1 MELRVLGKFS
11 PFGETF
17 IHHNNIDDSGQAS
30 RAESRLQ
37 SNHHIRPSFEPTY
50 QLYPS
55 QNNAQTNKP
64 KNQSSD
70 FEEELY
76 VKDKLVVWSRGN
88 LLKKSFKFES
98 PVIQALFV
106 WFENYTQTPQQ
117 NSLDTNS
124 YINNVLIRERCLC
137 IILHNSAKVYFENG
151 DSHAF
156 RIPSI
161 QRAWALE
168 LGILFEC
175 FLEDNPCLSESMQD
189 DSIPTPPPTLLSLLD
204 PLAEIKAVS
213 IVDKILYNNEE
224 LVFLGPMNPFT
235 NADEELIFV
244 GGATTNDPLIFTYNR
259 QTGRQYLYR
268 YGIKRGSNI
277 IGEMENPGRRSSGLK
292 SDLVDRFLH
301 PDSQNFLSYERRDF
315 SEASVEVYLELLW
328 SENYHPSGSINDLSA
343 FIAHESNGG
352 KVFGIFTRSTET
364 LTLLDILQERDQH
377 RISFKSQF
385 SALAAMSISST
396 RPNLLDILMLKKDG
410 TLELW
415 IGSDKFLPITVPNED
430 FFCMKEE
437 SLVNRVIDIKD
448 CVQHRVNIVLSDD
461 MVLRTSLNFILSSTL
476 VRSCMGSLS
485 FAIPVSEYLEF
496 KLRFLQY
503 TFGNANKYMEIP
515 QASEWENFIVT
526 LLSFCHTNP
535 SNDVSMSDDD
545 QNTSIL
551 YNDDDWNALLSIP
564 HHRKIDLN
572 NIYQSLEPTNAHVMD
587 NSIINNYEKSKR
599 LAVLFSFERNFQA
612 YLPSILYALH
622 LLYEDLKLNVI
633 LQKYMQYHLPL
644 LMQLASLLGWESYLD
659 YYTRHNITGKSLK
672 LTKDT
677 INTEEIEYNKSIL
690 SPPNIYQWILYRL
703 RTKGVITQFPS
714 VHDIGLLFNIP
725 CPEIIR
731 DFDCCTRT
739 LKVCGFCNELF
750 AVGPASMILKMV
762 QEGFKLKDVDALPF
776 GIALPL
782 REAIRKCRMRPPNDW
797 PGDAYIL
804 IGREDLAELISGN
817 PIATT
822 YFHSRRG
829 LKLDRKPD
837 DIHSICQSVTPFE
850 ASTSNNPEISNHEI
864 SDLRFDRDRRLVE
877 VQRLLHPS
885 NIIKLSSV
893 GSDQNGNEGDISG
906 RNLEWISAHCMKN
919 FAQPVGRGILT
930 YGTTIPIATEVF
942 PIPGICTSVRILPSN
957 TVRVL
962 DRGLRSQ
969 EIIDWPEFHDGVAA
983 GLRITRE
990 STEVDGSWIAL
1001 NKPKELSNGHAG
1013 FLLGLGLNGHLRSL
1027 GAWRAVDY
1035 LMKTPKHDMTSIALV
1050 IGIPASYCETM
1061 DTQITKLV
1069 GVHVPALLPPN
1080 STSLNVS
1087 SLIQTAAVLGIGLL
1101 FLGTCHRRMAQVMLG
1116 EIGGKSLMAAENT
1129 EIDYREGYSLAA
1141 GFALGFITLGRGHN
1155 APGLADLDIFKEL
1168 RLLITGGKGKNSS
1181 APSQS
1186 SGFGGSRPGDINV
1199 NTTSLGATIALGLM
1213 FLKTNN
1219 ESVADKITIP
1229 KTAYFLDFV
1238 RPDFLAVRI
1247 LSKNL
1252 IMWDSIECNVA
1263 WVENHIPAFIKEK
1276 LEKNPDDDN
1285 IESIKQSYYYILAGA
1300 CFSIGLKY
1308 AGSVDEV
1315 ALHCLL
1321 HYLDFFMARA
1331 SARATSFDQRITHQT
1346 VKTCVNV
1353 LTTSA
1358 GIVMAGTGNLELL
1371 RRLRKLHRPEI
1382 NHVISRNYGSH
1393 MATSMALGFLFLGGG
1408 TFTLSTSNKA
1418 IAALVC
1424 SLFPRWPTDPTDNR
1438 THMQAFRHLWVL
1450 ALEPRCLVVRDVETR
1465 EACHMPVKV
1474 IIRGTEESNDAQI
1487 APGSSNKIEQM
1498 VAPCLLPEAKFVE
1511 RIEIDTPRY
1520 WPISLDLRNNRTLA
1534 NRFWQNPIIYVKR
1547 KMGHLSY
1554 LEDPQ
1559 SIWSLNSRLF
1569 PRKTPS
1575 NQSTGGQ
1582 HSSNKWEFVK
1592 VFSSDPQVLA
1602 FARHFCE
1609 NEMDRDLATFCTGVL
1624 QECLNSD
1631 KPEAIQIYLA
1641 LYQSQQN
1648 LNMNVLL
1655 LWNIKILLAYY
1666 EHAVISCP
1674 DATQNHALIQ
1684 NAFVTSIRQNMNKFF
1699 SLSPP
1704 LTTISSESEQSQF
1717 ARALQY
1723 YFTNLKFPS
1732 AEESEDMNA
1741 NGLLIQLANFLV
1753 YNDVPDP
1760 KTIRNISSCMQ
1771 SLRANFAQDTNVIDD
1786 SGLVNDHV
1794 LNVLLAFSPHLTKK
1808 IIQTIVKMLS

>member
-17 IHHNNIDDSGQAS
+17 IHHNTIDDSEQAS
-30 RAESRLQ
+30 RLQ
-37 SNHHIRPSFEPTY
+37 NNHNIRPSFESAY

-55 QNNAQTNKP
+55 QSNAQTSKL
-64 KNQSSD
+64 KNRNSD
-70 FEEELY
+70 FEEEIY

-106 WFENYTQTPQQ
+106 WFESYTQTPQ
-117 NSLDTNS
+117 NSLDAKS
-124 YINNVLIRERCLC
+124 YVNVSTRERCLC
-137 IILHNSAKVYFENG
+137 VILHNSAKVYFENG
-151 DSHAF
+151 DSHEF
-156 RIPSI
+156 RIPSV

-189 DSIPTPPPTLLSLLD
+189 DSTTAPPPTLLSLLD
-204 PLAEIKAVS
+204 PLAEIKAIS
-213 IVDKILYNNEE
+213 IVDKILYNNDE

-235 NADEELIFV
+235 NVDEELIFV
-244 GGATTNDPLIFTYNR
+244 GGAITNDPLIFTYNR
-259 QTGRQYLYR
+259 QIGRQYLYR
-268 YGIKRGSNI
+268 YGIKRGNNI
-277 IGEMENPGRRSSGLK
+277 IGEMENSERRSSGLK

-301 PDSQNFLSYERRDF
+301 PDSQSFLSYERRDF

-328 SENYHPSGSINDLSA
+328 SENCHTSEPINNFSA
-343 FIAHESNGG
+343 FIAHEFNGG
-352 KVFGIFTRSTET
+352 KVFGIFSRSKET
-364 LTLLDILQERDQH
+364 LTLLDILQEHDH
-377 RISFKSQF
+377 YRISFKSQF
-385 SALAAMSISST
+385 SALAAMSISAT
-396 RPNLLDILMLKKDG
+396 RQNLLDMLLLKKDR

-415 IGSDKFLPITVPNED
+415 IGADKFLPITIPNEELSY
-430 FFCMKEE
+430 MKEE
-437 SLVNRVIDIKD
+437 SFVDRVIDIKD
-448 CVQHRVNIVLSDD
+448 CVKHRVNIVLADN
-461 MVLRTSLNFILSSTL
+461 MVLRTSLKFIPSSTL

-496 KLRFLQY
+496 KMRFLQY
-503 TFGNANKYMEIP
+503 NFGNAKKYMEIP
-515 QASEWENFIVT
+515 QASEWENFVVT

-535 SNDVSMSDDD
+535 SGDVGMSDND
-545 QNTSIL
+545 QSTSIL
-551 YNDDDWNALLSIP
+551 YNDDDWNAMLSTR
-564 HHRKIDLN
+564 HHCKIQLN
-572 NIYQSLEPTNAHVMD
+572 SIYQSLEPPNAHAMD
-587 NSIINNYEKSKR
+587 KSIINDCEKSKK

-672 LTKDT
+672 LAEDT
-677 INTEEIEYNKSIL
+677 INTEKIEYNKSIL

-703 RTKGVITQFPS
+703 RTKGVVTQFPS
-714 VHDIGLLFNIP
+714 VHDISVLFNISIT
-725 CPEIIR
+725 EINR

-739 LKVCGFCNELF
+739 LKVCGFYNELF
-750 AVGPASMILKMV
+750 AVGPASMVLKMAR
-762 QEGFKLKDVDALPF
+762 EGFKLKDVDALPF

-817 PIATT
+817 PIAAT

-837 DIHSICQSVTPFE
+837 HIHAICQSITPFE
-850 ASTSNNPEISNHEI
+850 ASTSNNP
-864 SDLRFDRDRRLVE
+864 DRRLVE

-893 GSDQNGNEGDISG
+893 GADQNGNEGDISG

-930 YGTTIPIATEVF
+930 YGTTTPIATEVF

-1101 FLGTCHRRMAQVMLG
+1101 YLGTCHRRMAQVMLG

-1141 GFALGFITLGRGHN
+1141 GFALGFITLGRGHD

-1168 RLLITGGKGKNSS
+1168 RLLITGGKGKNFA
-1181 APSQS
+1181 APSQN
-1186 SGFGGSRPGDINV
+1186 SGYGGSRAGDINV
-1199 NTTSLGATIALGLM
+1199 NTTSLGATIALGLI
-1213 FLKTNN
+1213 FLRTNN

-1252 IMWDSIECNVA
+1252 IMWDNIECNVA
-1263 WVENHIPAFIKEK
+1263 WVEKHIPAFIKEK

-1308 AGSVDEV
+1308 AGSADEV
-1315 ALHCLL
+1315 ALRCLL
-1321 HYLDFFMARA
+1321 HYLDFFMGRA
-1331 SARATSFDQRITHQT
+1331 NARATSFDQRITHQT

-1465 EACHMPVKV
+1465 EACHMPVK
-1474 IIRGTEESNDAQI
+1474 IIVRGTEESHEVQI
-1487 APGSSNKIEQM
+1487 EDGHSNKLEHM
-1498 VAPCLLPEAKFVE
+1498 VAPCLLPEARFVE

-1520 WPISLDLRNNRTLA
+1520 WPISLDLRNNQTLA
-1534 NRFWQNPIIYVKR
+1534 NRFWQNPIIYAKR

-1575 NQSTGGQ
+1575 NQSTGGR
-1582 HSSNKWEFVK
+1582 HSNKWEFVK

-1666 EHAVISCP
+1666 EHTVISCP
-1674 DATQNHALIQ
+1674 DATQDYALIQ
-1684 NAFVTSIRQNMNKFF
+1684 SAFITSIRQNMNKFF
-1699 SLSPP
+1699 SPP
-1704 LTTISSESEQSQF
+1704 SENEQSSF
-1717 ARALQY
+1717 ARILQY

-1732 AEESEDMNA
+1732 AEELEGTNSTE
-1741 NGLLIQLANFLV
+1741 LLTRLANFLV

-1760 KTIRNISSCMQ
+1760 KTIRNISSCIQ
-1771 SLRANFAQDTNVIDD
+1771 SLRASLAQDRVIYDD
-1786 SGLVNDHV
+1786 SGLVNGHV
-1794 LNVLLAFSPHLTKK
+1794 LNVLLIFLPHLTKK
-1808 IIQTIVKMLS
+1808 TIQTIVRMLS